1 MSSIE
6 IGSTHLPVLK
16 AISLNLRSLPRSASW
31 TALLSG
37 LLVVFVSTT
46 GPIAILYQATDAAK
60 LSTSLTNSWLFAVF
74 MGSGL
79 FGLLLSL
86 RYGMPIIGSWAS
98 TTTALLVSGLV
109 DHSFSD
115 VIGAYIGASLLLM
128 VVGYTGFFNRLMKSI
143 PQPIIMAMLAGVL
156 LVFGTRIF
164 TSTQVNPIL
173 GFMML
178 VVYFVGRTM
187 KLRAPLLG
195 AFAVGLVTVILQ
207 SKVALP
213 SIAVRVVE
221 PVWTNPTFSIGT
233 FLTLTIPIFL
243 MVMTTQNAPGLALL
257 KAVNYEP
264 PVNQVVQMGG
274 ILSLLGAGF
283 GGAGVNISAM
293 TATIAISPESDPN
306 PQTRYFAGVVS
317 GVAYCLAALFAGV
330 FSSLY
335 GAFPI
340 ELTAIL
346 AGLALLPVIMSALH
360 DAVVDREF
368 RDAAVVTFLV
378 TISGV
383 SGWGIGAPFWG
394 LIAGSVVFRISH
406 WSPRNTPKKIL

>member
-16 AISLNLRSLPRSASW
+16 AISLNLRSLPRAASW

-60 LSTSLTNSWLFAVF
+60 LSTPLTNSWLFAVF